1 MNSNTNQNELTSMHL
16 PRTQNYIM
24 TTDTEGRICKWDLSG
39 NPEVMYETWGKI
51 HAAAMS
57 EDARFIYVSLEKDF
71 IISKFNLDDRK
82 MELDFNKAHKDN
94 IFSLKL
100 FHNGIKLISGSADMR
115 IIIWSVSNGQI

>member
-1 MNSNTNQNELTSMHL
+1 
-16 PRTQNYIM
+16 
-24 TTDTEGRICKWDLSG
+24 
-39 NPEVMYETWGKI
+39 
-51 HAAAMS
+51 MS